1 MGPNER
7 VLRRIERL
15 LERAD
20 EADISRDWPEVK
32 RLAEE
37 ILVIAPTN
45 NEAIAYLRSANAE
58 LGQST
63 DAVPPPPEID
73 AGNDKTPAK
82 KRALDQL
89 PVSRF
94 LAPVIAPEHL
104 PEPPTKALKSS
115 RKSKFL
121 LAFLIVIAIGIGGI
135 SLVGLLMPED
145 WGCYESEWS
154 FYETSYET
162 AEAVRIIK
170 DVVKKPTPFN
180 DDPSRDSINYGSNG
194 LYKWLLGARPQGS
207 SGFEM
212 YVVDHYDRE
221 RMKFY
226 YPVNLAARV
235 QDAGARGWSDQDVLM
250 PEWEYIV
257 PRRSV
262 ENLTECMELA
272 ENPAP

>member
-1 MGPNER
+1 METNER
-7 VLRRIERL
+7 VLSRIERL
-15 LERAD
+15 LDRAD
-20 EADISRDWPEVK
+20 QAEIAENWLEVK

-82 KRALDQL
+82 KSVLDQL
-89 PVSRF
+89 PVPRF

-104 PEPPTKALKSS
+104 PEPPAKAAKWS

-121 LAFLIVIAIGIGGI
+121 LPFLIVMAFGIG
-135 SLVGLLMPED
+135 LAVMLTPED
-145 WGCYESEWS
+145 FGCYESEWS

-194 LYKWLLGARPQGS
+194 LYKWLLGARLEGS

-221 RMKFY
+221 RSKSY

-235 QDAGARGWSDQDVLM
+235 QDARWRGWSDQDVLM

-257 PRRSV
+257 PQRSV
-262 ENLTECMELA
+262 ESLTECMELA
-272 ENPAP
+272 ENPAT